1 VLVMPWSAYF
11 IIAANAL
18 FPNLTARV
26 MKIVNRS
33 MPPRVS
39 KSGDEARSGAEV
51 RGQK

>member
-1 VLVMPWSAYF
+1 MPCSAYF

-39 KSGDEARSGAEV
+39 KSGDEALSGAEV
-51 RGQK
+51 SGKK

>member
-1 VLVMPWSAYF
+1 MPISAYF

-26 MKIVNRS
+26 VKIMNRS
-33 MPPRVS
+33 MPPRVG

-51 RGQK
+51 RGKK

>member
-1 VLVMPWSAYF
+1 MPWPVYF

-26 MKIVNRS
+26 MKVVNRS

-51 RGQK
+51 RGEK